1 MCLFR
6 DVPPQRREML
16 NSVVCLAWPLT
27 DVSLKSCCSRAG
39 VCLEVTSRL
48 LSESAVLS
56 DLHTLA
62 ACKIT
67 KSLARSYA
75 STGPFRL
82 DVVAASLAISSL
94 AYLGLS
100 QLWKSCALFAY
111 NL

>member
-16 NSVVCLAWPLT
+16 NSVICLARPLT
-27 DVSLKSCCSRAG
+27 DMSLKSGCSHAG
-39 VCLEVTSRL
+39 ACLRVTSRPL
-48 LSESAVLS
+48 NASAVLS
-56 DLHTLA
+56 DLHDLA

-82 DVVAASLAISSL
+82 DATGNLTCDSSL
-94 AYLGLS
+94 A
-100 QLWKSCALFAY
+100 
-111 NL
+111 